1 MIPSFKQIIAA
12 TIVLVTMD
20 LLWVGYFMAGFY
32 QSHLRPILN
41 FVDGTLSPRIVPVII
56 TYITM
61 ILLVSFVATPLAKAY
76 GHGSHLSTFLIG
88 AFLGVIVYGLYNF
101 TNLSLLKNWDYT
113 LAIVD
118 SLWGAVIFGVATLV
132 VSLVG

>member
-1 MIPSFKQIIAA
+1 
-12 TIVLVTMD
+12 MD

-41 FVDGTLSPRIVPVII
+41 FVDGTLSPRIIPVVI
-56 TYITM
+56 TYATM
-61 ILLVSFVATPLAKAY
+61 VLLVSCVATPLAKAY
-76 GHGSHLSTFLIG
+76 GHGSHFHTFLIG
-88 AFLGVIVYGLYNF
+88 AFLGLVVYGLYNF

-118 SLWGAVIFGVATLV
+118 SLWGAIIFGVATLI